1 VEWHDR
7 REMFL
12 RPNYRTK
19 DGKDHIY
26 WSLVETVRTVDGPRQ
41 KTLCYLGELNG
52 SAQARWLKS
61 VEVFNEQGEAQQ
73 LKLFPSH
80 LEVPDDDPQ
89 VARVLVNRV
98 RLERT
103 RQFGVCFLGWE
114 MWKQLGLDGF
124 YEQALDGEAAEVPW
138 SRVAAVLAINR
149 LCAPGSELAIEQRW
163 YPSTAL
169 DDLLEIEE
177 GKIND
182 TRLYRC
188 LDRIL
193 PHKRKLEQHLKQ
205 RYGELFGAEFDVLL
219 YDLTSTYVEGAAE
232 KNPMMSRGY
241 SRDHRPDCEQMV
253 IALIVNR
260 EGFPFSYETFDG
272 NRADV
277 STMETILRMVE
288 RKYGKARRIWVM
300 DRGIVS
306 EENLAAIRKRGGQY
320 LVGTP
325 RRQMKRFEAEL
336 LKDDW
341 TQVRPDVEVKQ
352 IAVPQGEETYILCRT
367 AGRKEKEK
375 AIRKRFSLG
384 MERALEA
391 LEKSIA
397 SGRLKDRYKME
408 RRLGRIQARHP
419 QVNDLFEVTLRDT
432 PAGVRLRWEM
442 KKEREAWRDLREG
455 AYMLR
460 TNLQADSAEQMWSMY
475 MQLTEAEASFR
486 ALKSEL
492 SIRPLFH
499 QKESR
504 VKAHILV
511 AFLGYALWVT
521 LKHLLQR
528 RPAMVPQ
535 LSASGAI
542 QVQPLSPMKALALL
556 STLQSADIVLPT
568 TDGREIRLRRIT
580 EPTTEQKSLLHQLG
594 LALPERFQFNRKC
607 SVDPAVA

>member
-1 VEWHDR
+1 
-7 REMFL
+7 MFL
-12 RPNYRTK
+12 RPHSRNK
-19 DGKDHIY
+19 DGKDHTY
-26 WSLVETVRTVDGPRQ
+26 WSLVETVRTPDGPRQ
-41 KTLCYLGELNG
+41 KTLCYLGELNS
-52 SAQARWLKS
+52 SAQARWLTT

-80 LEVPDDDPQ
+80 VAPPPDDPQ
-89 VARVLVNRV
+89 VARVLLHKV

-103 RQFGVCFLGWE
+103 RQFGACFLGLE
-114 MWKQLGLDGF
+114 LWKRLELDRF
-124 YEQALDGEAAEVPW
+124 FEQAVDGESADVPW
-138 SRVAAVLAINR
+138 SRVAALLAINR

-169 DDLLEIEE
+169 DDLLQIEE

-193 PHKRKLEQHLKQ
+193 PHKTKLERHLKN

-232 KNPMMSRGY
+232 KNPMIRRGY
-241 SRDHRPDCEQMV
+241 SRDHRPDCEQLV

-272 NRADV
+272 NRSDV

-288 RKYGKARRIWVM
+288 RKYGKARRIWVF

-306 EENLAAIRKRGGQY
+306 EENLAAIRKRDGQY
-320 LVGTP
+320 LTGTP
-325 RRQMKRFEAEL
+325 RSQMKRFEAEL
-336 LKDDW
+336 LKEDW
-341 TQVRPDVEVKQ
+341 TQVRPEVEIKKVS
-352 IAVPQGEETYILCRT
+352 IPQGDETYILCRT
-367 AGRKEKEK
+367 SGRKEKEK
-375 AIRKRFSLG
+375 AIRNRFSNS
-384 MERALEA
+384 METALKG
-391 LEKSIA
+391 LEKTIVT
-397 SGRLKDRYKME
+397 GRLKDRNKME
-408 RRLGRIQARHP
+408 RRLGKIQARHP
-419 QVNDLFEVTLRDT
+419 QVNDLYDMALRDT
-432 PAGVRLRWEM
+432 AQGVRLFWEI
-442 KKEREAWRDLREG
+442 KEDRKHWRESREG
-455 AYMLR
+455 AYLLR
-460 TNLQADSAEQMWSMY
+460 TNLQAETAEELWSKY

-499 QKESR
+499 QLEPR
-504 VKAHILV
+504 VKAHVMV

-521 LKHLLQR
+521 LKHVLKR
-528 RPAMVPQ
+528 RPALVAK
-535 LSASGAI
+535 LSASG
-542 QVQPLSPMKALALL
+542 VENVPPMTPMKAIALL

-580 EPTTEQKSLLHQLG
+580 EPTAEQKLLLRQLG
-594 LALPERFQFNRKC
+594 ISLPEHLQLHREC
-607 SVDPAVA
+607 SADSAIA

>member
-1 VEWHDR
+1 
-7 REMFL
+7 MFL
-12 RPNYRTK
+12 RPNHRSK
-19 DGKDHIY
+19 DGKDHTY
-26 WSLVETVRTVDGPRQ
+26 WSLVESVRTPDGPRQ
-41 KTLCYLGELNG
+41 KTLCHLGELNS
-52 SAQARWLKS
+52 SAQVRWLRT

-80 LEVPDDDPQ
+80 VEPPADDPQ
-89 VARVLVNRV
+89 VARVLVHRV

-103 RQFGVCFLGWE
+103 RQFGACY
-114 MWKQLGLDGF
+114 LGLELWKRLELDRF
-124 YEQALDGEAAEVPW
+124 FEQAVDDEDADVPW
-138 SRVAAVLAINR
+138 SRVAALLAINR

-169 DDLLEIEE
+169 DDLLGIEE

-193 PHKRKLEQHLKQ
+193 PHKTKLERHLKN
-205 RYGELFGAEFDVLL
+205 RYGALFGAEFDVLL

-232 KNPMMSRGY
+232 KNPMMRRGY

-253 IALIVNR
+253 IALIVNS

-277 STMETILRMVE
+277 STMETILRVVE
-288 RKYGKARRIWVM
+288 RKYGKARRIWVF

-306 EENLAAIRKRGGQY
+306 EENLTAIRKRSGQY

-325 RRQMKRFEAEL
+325 RSQMKQFEVEL
-336 LKDDW
+336 LKEDW
-341 TQVRPDVEVKQ
+341 TRVRPEVEVKKVT
-352 IAVPQGEETYILCRT
+352 IAQGEETYILCRT

-375 AIRKRFSLG
+375 AIRNRFSSR
-384 MERALEA
+384 METALKG
-391 LEKSIA
+391 LEKAIA
-397 SGRLKDRYKME
+397 RGRLKDRHKME
-408 RRLGRIQARHP
+408 RRLGKIQARHP
-419 QVNDLFEVTLRDT
+419 SVNDLYEISLRDT
-432 PAGVRLRWEM
+432 AEGVRLFWQM
-442 KKEREAWRDLREG
+442 KEDRKNWRESREG
-455 AYMLR
+455 AYLLR
-460 TNLQADSAEQMWSMY
+460 TNLQADTAEELWSKY

-499 QKESR
+499 QKEPR
-504 VKAHILV
+504 VKAHVMV

-528 RPAMVPQ
+528 RAPIVPKPS
-535 LSASGAI
+535 LSGVDNA
-542 QVQPLSPMKALALL
+542 QPLSPMKVLALL

-568 TDGREIRLRRIT
+568 TDGGEIRLRRIT
-580 EPTTEQKSLLHQLG
+580 EPSAEQKDLLQQLRLSLPDRIEFHR
-594 LALPERFQFNRKC
+594 EC
-607 SVDPAVA
+607 SVDSAIA

>member
-1 VEWHDR
+1 MTNSAR
-7 REMFL
+7 MFL
-12 RPNYRTK
+12 RPHQRNK
-19 DGKDHIY
+19 DGKEHTY
-26 WSLVETVRTVDGPRQ
+26 WSLVETVRTADGPRQ
-41 KTLCYLGELNG
+41 RTLCYLGELNG

-61 VEVFNEQGEAQQ
+61 VEAFNEQGEVEQ

-80 LEVPDDDPQ
+80 IEVPDDDPQ

-103 RQFGVCFLGWE
+103 RQFGGCFLGWE
-114 MWKQLGLDGF
+114 LWKRLGLDGF
-124 YEQALDGEAAEVPW
+124 FEQAMDEEAVEVPW

-149 LCAPGSELAIEQRW
+149 LCAPGSELAIEERW

-169 DDLLEIEE
+169 EDLLDLDED
-177 GKIND
+177 KIND

-193 PHKRKLEQHLKQ
+193 PHKTKLEQHLKQ

-232 KNPMMSRGY
+232 NNPMMRRGY

-253 IALIVNR
+253 IALIVNS

-288 RKYGKARRIWVM
+288 RQYGKARRIWVF

-336 LKDDW
+336 LKEDW
-341 TQVRPDVEVKQ
+341 TQVRPDVEVKRVA
-352 IAVPQGEETYILCRT
+352 IPQGNETYILCRT
-367 AGRKEKEK
+367 TGRKEKER
-375 AIRKRFSLG
+375 AIRKRLSTR
-384 MERALEA
+384 MEEVLKRLQTT
-391 LEKSIA
+391 IA
-397 SGRLKDRYKME
+397 AGRLKDRNKME
-408 RRLGRIQARHP
+408 RRLGRIQARHA

-432 PAGVRLRWEM
+432 PAGIRLVWEM
-442 KKEREAWRDLREG
+442 KAERKVWRDLREG
-455 AYMLR
+455 AYLLR
-460 TNLQADSAEQMWSMY
+460 TNLQADSAEEMWSRY

-499 QKESR
+499 QKEPR
-504 VKAHILV
+504 VKAHVMV
-511 AFLGYALWVT
+511 AFLGYALWFT
-521 LKHLLQR
+521 LKHLLKR
-528 RPAMVPQ
+528 RPAIVPQ
-535 LSASGAI
+535 PSRSGINNA
-542 QVQPLSPMKALALL
+542 QPLSAMKALALL

-568 TDGREIRLRRIT
+568 TDGQEIRLRRIT
-580 EPTTEQKSLLHQLG
+580 EPSAEQNSLLHQL
-594 LALPERFQFNRKC
+594 ALTLPQHLNSRLKC
-607 SVDPAVA
+607 SADSAIA